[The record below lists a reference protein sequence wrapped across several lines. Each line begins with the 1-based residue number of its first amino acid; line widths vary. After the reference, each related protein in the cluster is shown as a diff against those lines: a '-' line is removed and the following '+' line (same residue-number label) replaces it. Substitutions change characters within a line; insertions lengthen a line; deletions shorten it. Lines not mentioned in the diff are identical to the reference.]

1 MKIRALA
8 RKDIKAMS
16 KLLAHRHQLERSV
29 YNSLN
34 VLFEDE
40 KKIEPLISSFFDEK
54 LSISIGAFEGEELLG
69 FISSTIKT
77 DTLFGRCAW
86 VKYDG
91 LALAEDVDPSL
102 YRDLYAHIAEKWLEL
117 GCLKHFVII
126 PAGQSEV
133 VDAWLKSGF
142 AYEQVFG
149 LTSLKSK
156 DVKAV
161 DDVTIRK
168 ANSGDKDALRSI
180 SGNIL
185 SFQAQTPT
193 FAVAMPEMFAEL
205 EDGYAGLADDEEC
218 HVLLAYKENKFLAF
232 TCGYFEGDNSSNM
245 MIPVKSTELGVAATN
260 DASRNKG
267 IGTLLTEHL
276 FNDAIKAGYENSTT
290 DWRITNLKSSVFWP
304 KMGYKP
310 YAYRM
315 VRTIDDRI
323 LWANGH
329 KKL

>member
-16 KLLAHRHQLERSV
+16 KLLAYRHQLERSV

-91 LALAEDVDPSL
+91 LALAEAVDPSL

-126 PAGQSEV
+126 PAGQIFIKI
-133 VDAWLKSGF
+133 LKNLNCN
-142 AYEQVFG
+142 QLIVPKIG
-149 LTSLKSK
+149 LSDGMIHQLHSK
-156 DVKAV
+156 
-161 DDVTIRK
+161 
-168 ANSGDKDALRSI
+168 
-180 SGNIL
+180 
-185 SFQAQTPT
+185 
-193 FAVAMPEMFAEL
+193 
-205 EDGYAGLADDEEC
+205 
-218 HVLLAYKENKFLAF
+218 
-232 TCGYFEGDNSSNM
+232 
-245 MIPVKSTELGVAATN
+245 
-260 DASRNKG
+260 
-267 IGTLLTEHL
+267 
-276 FNDAIKAGYENSTT
+276 
-290 DWRITNLKSSVFWP
+290 
-304 KMGYKP
+304 
-310 YAYRM
+310 
-315 VRTIDDRI
+315 
-323 LWANGH
+323 H
-329 KKL
+329 KKK